1 MLEEVFLCKHESKK
15 SENPKACPY
24 VAADLSDLTK
34 ESILNVEAGRTD
46 PKLSTLLA
54 IADALHVPLAELF
67 DAPQPAQQPEPVQ
80 KQYDALAWAY
90 VKIAERCIARMI
102 WNTQRLLLRCCAV

>member
-1 MLEEVFLCKHESKK
+1 MQTRIKEIQKSQGMSLRML
-15 SENPKACPY
+15 
-24 VAADLSDLTK
+24 ADLSDLTK

-67 DAPQPAQQPEPVQ
+67 DAPQPARPDPPQ

-90 VKIAERCIARMI
+90 IMIAKEYAS
-102 WNTQRLLLRCCAV
+102 

>member
-1 MLEEVFLCKHESKK
+1 MQTRIKEIRQSKGMSLRMLADISGISK
-15 SENPKACPY
+15 
-24 VAADLSDLTK
+24 D
-34 ESILNVEAGRTD
+34 SIINLETGRTD

-67 DAPQPAQQPEPVQ
+67 DKPQPVQPDLPQ

-90 VKIAERCIARMI
+90 IMIAKEYAS
-102 WNTQRLLLRCCAV
+102 

>member
-1 MLEEVFLCKHESKK
+1 MLKTRIKEIRQSKGM
-15 SENPKACPY
+15 SLRML
-24 VAADLSDLTK
+24 ADLAGITK
-34 ESILNVEAGRTD
+34 DSIIRLEAGPAD

-67 DAPQPAQQPEPVQ
+67 DEPQPAQQPDLPQ

-90 VKIAERCIARMI
+90 IMIAKEYAS
-102 WNTQRLLLRCCAV
+102 